1 MDEVLHSSAQQL
13 SVRSSAIF
21 HTVMSLFADV
31 DKNKPVLL
39 LLHFWDHDSYNPVS
53 SFKDRFLR
61 SLVVSREGGDAAS
74 DK

>member
-1 MDEVLHSSAQQL
+1 
-13 SVRSSAIF
+13 
-21 HTVMSLFADV
+21 MSLFADV

-53 SFKDRFLR
+53 SFKDQFLR